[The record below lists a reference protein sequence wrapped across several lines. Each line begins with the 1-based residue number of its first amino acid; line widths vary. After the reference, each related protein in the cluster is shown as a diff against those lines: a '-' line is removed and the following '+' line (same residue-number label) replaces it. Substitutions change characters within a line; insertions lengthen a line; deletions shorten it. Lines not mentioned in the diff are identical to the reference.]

1 MKSKFLEYML
11 FDIIICQTLTLP
23 AINRH
28 CCKLLRQSNVLIW
41 VFCADQSWVLIQTVH
56 LTLSQPM
63 YLYGFLM
70 IVTTKL
76 EIYISNSSNVD
87 YQYEVMGKK
96 NQKTNEVCNYRVPG
110 WDFILATA
118 LRLEENLLTS
128 LDSSYLFCE
137 MEQ

>member
-1 MKSKFLEYML
+1 M
-11 FDIIICQTLTLP
+11 
-23 AINRH
+23 
-28 CCKLLRQSNVLIW
+28 
-41 VFCADQSWVLIQTVH
+41 
-56 LTLSQPM
+56 TLSQSM

-76 EIYISNSSNVD
+76 EIYISNYSNVD

-96 NQKTNEVCNYRVPG
+96 KKNEVCNYRVPG